1 MNFNAKDVDVY
12 FRTVRDIRIGILEHD
27 TKVWSSIFEA
37 FCIYRKTKNFKDFK
51 EKKKKIREDEDE
63 DEEEDEEDE
72 EEEEEEEERRKETIL
87 VSRGSLAKRLLRRA
101 GRFRRCVASQKLA
114 EKEEEL

>member
-1 MNFNAKDVDVY
+1 MTPKFGHLFLK
-12 FRTVRDIRIGILEHD
+12 RPGE
-27 TKVWSSIFEA
+27 
-37 FCIYRKTKNFKDFK
+37 TKNFKDFEEK
-51 EKKKKIREDEDE
+51 KKKKKKKKIREDEDE
-63 DEEEDEEDE
+63 EEEAEDEENDDKE